1 MVAGVTFQYLEP
13 FTVASFRKGIAEY
26 VSKVRTILPDY
37 NLTGRRFGGKIGG
50 SKPQHPPILGAGF
63 GCLTETWVELGSTS
77 LDPSN
82 RVKKGKDVKFSFFF
96 FNPFKLL
103 FADLEFDSESKL
115 PTIFPQL
122 CLSG

>member
-77 LDPSN
+77 LDPSYL
-82 RVKKGKDVKFSFFF
+82 RVKKGEGNGHV
-96 FNPFKLL
+96 
-103 FADLEFDSESKL
+103 
-115 PTIFPQL
+115 
-122 CLSG
+122 